1 VAALAAHLI
10 RVGVKMINRQQIRI
24 ACRST
29 RSDAVVFVVTLGS
42 CLFLSLD
49 TAIYVGIGVAL
60 ALFLQKTSTPTLVEY
75 GFNDQGQLAELSDPA
90 KREHSQI
97 SIIHVEGELF
107 FGAADLFQDEVRRQ
121 AEDKDIRV
129 FILRMKNA
137 RHLDASTVMALESLH
152 DYLRRTGRHLLISGS
167 NADVTRVL
175 RRSGLLAQMG
185 AENVFPAEVN
195 LTMSTKRALM
205 RASQLLKQE
214 GIDRKPEVRIFY
226 DRKQQDKAANGQAP
240 AANGP
245 AHDWT
250 DDYEI

>member
-1 VAALAAHLI
+1 
-10 RVGVKMINRQQIRI
+10 
-24 ACRST
+24 
-29 RSDAVVFVVTLGS
+29 
-42 CLFLSLD
+42 
-49 TAIYVGIGVAL
+49 
-60 ALFLQKTSTPTLVEY
+60 
-75 GFNDQGQLAELSDPA
+75 
-90 KREHSQI
+90 
-97 SIIHVEGELF
+97 
-107 FGAADLFQDEVRRQ
+107 
-121 AEDKDIRV
+121 V

-240 AANGP
+240 AAKGP